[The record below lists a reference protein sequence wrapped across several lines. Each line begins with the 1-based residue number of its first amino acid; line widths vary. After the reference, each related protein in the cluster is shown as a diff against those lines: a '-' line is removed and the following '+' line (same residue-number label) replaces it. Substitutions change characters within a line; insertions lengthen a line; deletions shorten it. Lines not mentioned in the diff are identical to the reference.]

1 MTVFEELLAVQSLDT
16 KIDQLRHREAT
27 LPERAELVARQRE
40 LAALEARAGEVQT
53 ARDAVSR
60 TERRLEDEIALVRAK
75 VEQEDKRLY
84 SGAITAPKEL
94 QALQDEIAALGRRQS
109 DLEDAELEAMVEA
122 EPLDADLASIATD
135 RAAIDA
141 AAIALTATIA
151 EAEVTIGAEL
161 AHVLEER
168 AKAVAPVPAD
178 LLATYDA
185 LRLAHD
191 GIAVARLIGNRCD
204 GCHLT
209 LSAVEVDEIR
219 HEPPDA
225 EVHCSECGRLLVR

>member
-1 MTVFEELLAVQSLDT
+1 LTVFDELLAVQSLDT

-27 LPERAELVARQRE
+27 LPERAELIARQRE
-40 LAALEARAGEVQT
+40 LAALEARAGKVQT

-75 VEQEDKRLY
+75 VDQEDKRLY

-122 EPLDADLASIATD
+122 EPLEADLASIATD
-135 RAAIDA
+135 RDAIDA
-141 AAIALTATIA
+141 AAIALTAAIA

-161 AHVLEER
+161 ARVLEER

-178 LLATYDA
+178 LLATYDS